1 VLGPEVAAA
10 LGLDGLPASTTAA
23 LAALLAARAPSVTL
37 APEPPSAT
45 AHPAPAL
52 PVEVV
57 PQAAV
62 PAVVAPE
69 PTAPAW
75 PNRAPVPA
83 VPAHPHAGRQPHPL
97 GPATVWD
104 RIANVVR
111 HGPTGTGEVLW
122 STDALV
128 HRGVPLALCRA
139 TFDLDPRDDL
149 RWVEALADSVGRFCR
164 PLPSGSAVLV
174 GPAAD
179 LIAGELGIPLVPY
192 PEYPPY
198 GGSVALQLPYPG
210 GGLDW
215 VEGVRGERW
224 LNLVVGGGPHH
235 DLLELAPPV
244 VSWVGDDGLVAA
256 LQLCV
261 THSASLGYGTSGGR
275 VLRAGPIDVA
285 LAVRAMID
293 RR

>member
-1 VLGPEVAAA
+1 
-10 LGLDGLPASTTAA
+10 
-23 LAALLAARAPSVTL
+23 
-37 APEPPSAT
+37 
-45 AHPAPAL
+45 
-52 PVEVV
+52 
-57 PQAAV
+57 
-62 PAVVAPE
+62 
-69 PTAPAW
+69 
-75 PNRAPVPA
+75 VPA
-83 VPAHPHAGRQPHPL
+83 VPVHPNVGRHAL
-97 GPATVWD
+97 APATVWD
-104 RIANVVR
+104 RIANVVH

-149 RWVEALADSVGRFCR
+149 RWVEALAEAVSRFCR

-174 GPAAD
+174 GPGAD
-179 LIAGELGIPLVPY
+179 VIARELGIPAVPY

-198 GGSVALQLPYPG
+198 GGSVALRLPFPG
-210 GGLDW
+210 HGLDW

-224 LNLVVGGGPHH
+224 MNLVVGGGPHH
-235 DLLELAPPV
+235 DLLELSPPV

-261 THSASLGYGTSGGR
+261 THGTSLGYGTSGGR